1 MRKGKSEAQMG
12 CALSEMH
19 RASAAAEANATSTE
33 DHRGVELR
41 NNMAGA

>member
-1 MRKGKSEAQMG
+1 
-12 CALSEMH
+12 MH
-19 RASAAAEANATSTE
+19 KAAAESAAESE